1 MISYRICLSLIYQ
14 LAKCPQVPS
23 MLSQMSG
30 YPSFSWLNN
39 FCCYCSVTES
49 CPTLCNPT
57 DCSMLGF
64 PVLHYLPEFAQ
75 IHVHWVSEAIQPS
88 HSLLPLLLLTS
99 IFPSIRA
106 FSSESALRIR
116 WPKYWSFNISISP
129 FSEYSGLISF
139 RIDQLDLPA
148 VLGSPDSQEAFP
160 APQFKSIN
168 SSAFSLLYDSTLRS
182 IYEYWKNHSFDSTD
196 LCQQSDVS
204 ALGLS

>member
-168 SSAFSLLYDSTLRS
+168 SSAFSLLYGLTCTSVYD
-182 IYEYWKNHSFDSTD
+182 YWKNQSTVFIS
-196 LCQQSDVS
+196 QKKSV
-204 ALGLS
+204 